1 MDGGD
6 DLDGDSSSSGFSLSS
21 YSVPRTVRNSSSD
34 FCPIV
39 LGTGRGSSW
48 FTDVKNEFQ
57 ES

>member
-6 DLDGDSSSSGFSLSS
+6 ALDGDFSSSDFSLSS
-21 YSVPRTVRNSSSD
+21 YYVPRTARNSFSD

-39 LGTGRGSSW
+39 LGTGKGSSW